1 MFKGANKLQGGSS
14 VQQSDR
20 LGEEA
25 SFVAAGSCAQ
35 CSVSPARWKEFKQ
48 FVSGMGGVSRDLSRP
63 LPDPRP
69 VQVLDGRQVGSDYP
83 LCSPNCPLQSGPVPL
98 GGRTEPDSDG
108 GAEYRLDD
116 GGVEGDQQL
125 LGQVELP
132 ELSQEVQPLLSLSYE
147 GRYVQFPLQ
156 VPGDDNPQELVGLN
170 RVHLGASQHDGRG
183 RGRVPPEIHHHL
195 HSGLQGV

>member
-1 MFKGANKLQGGSS
+1 MFKGGSNKLGGGGS

-35 CSVSPARWKEFKQ
+35 CSISPARGKEFKE
-48 FVSGMGGVSRDLSRP
+48 FVSGMGGVSGDLSRSH
-63 LPDPRP
+63 PDPSP
-69 VQVLDGRQVGSDYP
+69 VQVLDGGKGGTDYS
-83 LCSPNCPLQSGPVPL
+83 LCRPNCSLQSGPVPL

-132 ELSQEVQPLLSLSYE
+132 ELPQEVQPLL
-147 GRYVQFPLQ
+147 
-156 VPGDDNPQELVGLN
+156 GLLPHSV
-170 RVHLGASQHDGRG
+170 RV
-183 RGRVPPEIHHHL
+183 
-195 HSGLQGV
+195 